1 MSQKVTNVTLSP
13 TSVSSLFIFVLK
25 SVTIAVFIQLKLVI
39 QHLYVKIDRK
49 HVLKIKNMF
58 EMWIFWS
65 FVDIFILKIRINII
79 LGTV

>member
-25 SVTIAVFIQLKLVI
+25 FVTIAVFIQLKLVI

>member
-13 TSVSSLFIFVLK
+13 TSVSSLFILVLK